1 MDNFHT
7 SVLLKE
13 AVEALSVRQ
22 GKKYI
27 DATLGGGGHA
37 KRIIEQGGKVLGV
50 DKDEDALAYVKEK
63 LGEHIESKNLT
74 LVQGNFADLES
85 IAKEN
90 GFEKVDGIIFDLGVS
105 SHQIDTAQRGFSYSK
120 EGPLDMR
127 MDKSEGISAEYLVNV
142 LEKEKLYEIFKKLG
156 EETKAESIA
165 RAIDSTRRM
174 KAIKTTTELVSAIAK
189 AYGFKGVIA
198 DFHKARIAQRVFQ
211 ALRIAVNNE
220 LENIRVGLPQAVS
233 LLNSNGALAVISFH
247 SLEDRIVKES
257 FKDFASKG
265 LGEIVTKKPII
276 STLEEVNLNSRAKS
290 AKLRVF
296 RKK

>member
-1 MDNFHT
+1 MDNFHK

-27 DATLGGGGHA
+27 DATLGGGGHTKA
-37 KRIIEQGGKVLGV
+37 IIQEGGKVLGI
-50 DKDEDALAYVKEK
+50 DKDYDALFYVKEK
-63 LGEHIESKNLT
+63 LGADIESGNLT
-74 LVQGNFADLES
+74 LAQGNFASLQS
-85 IAKEN
+85 TAKEN
-90 GFEKVDGIIFDLGVS
+90 GFEKVDGIIFDLGFS
-105 SHQIDTAQRGFSYSK
+105 SHQIDTPERGFSYLK

-127 MDKSEGISAEYLVNV
+127 MDRSQGVSAEYLVNV

-156 EETKAESIA
+156 EEIKAESIA
-165 RAIDSTRRM
+165 RAIESTRRM
-174 KAIKTTTELVSAIAK
+174 KAIKTTSELVSTIAK
-189 AYGFKGVIA
+189 AYGMKGLIA
-198 DFHKARIAQRVFQ
+198 DFQKARISQRVFQ

-220 LENIRVGLPQAVS
+220 LENIRVALPQAVG
-233 LLNSNGALAVISFH
+233 LLNENGALAVISFH

-257 FKDFASKG
+257 FKDFALRG
-265 LGEIVTKKPII
+265 IGEIVNKKPILA
-276 STLEEVNLNSRAKS
+276 SLEEIELNSRAKS

>member
-1 MDNFHT
+1 MDNFHK

-27 DATLGGGGHA
+27 DATLGGGGHTKA
-37 KRIIEQGGKVLGV
+37 IIQEGGKVLGI
-50 DKDEDALAYVKEK
+50 DKDYDALFYVKEK
-63 LGEHIESKNLT
+63 LGADIESGNLT
-74 LVQGNFADLES
+74 LAQGNFTSLQS
-85 IAKEN
+85 TAKEN
-90 GFEKVDGIIFDLGVS
+90 GFEKVDGIIFDLGFS
-105 SHQIDTAQRGFSYSK
+105 SHQIDTPERGFSYLK

-127 MDKSEGISAEYLVNV
+127 MDRSQGVSAEYLVNV

-156 EETKAESIA
+156 EEIKAESIA
-165 RAIDSTRRM
+165 RAIESTRRM
-174 KAIKTTTELVSAIAK
+174 KAIKTTSELVSTIAK
-189 AYGFKGVIA
+189 AYGMKGLIA
-198 DFHKARIAQRVFQ
+198 DFQKARISQRVFQ

-220 LENIRVGLPQAVS
+220 LENIRVALPQAVG
-233 LLNSNGALAVISFH
+233 LLNQNGALAVISFH

-257 FKDFASKG
+257 FKNFALRG
-265 LGEIVTKKPII
+265 IGEIVNKKPILA
-276 STLEEVNLNSRAKS
+276 SLEEIELNSRAKS